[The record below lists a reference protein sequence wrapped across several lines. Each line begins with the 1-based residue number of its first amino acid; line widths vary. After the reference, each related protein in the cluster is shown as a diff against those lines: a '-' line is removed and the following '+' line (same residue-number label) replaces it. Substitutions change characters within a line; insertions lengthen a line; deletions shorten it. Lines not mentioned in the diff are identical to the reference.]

1 MSKSP
6 ADPVEE
12 PVVNDEE
19 GDESDEYEDIEVRQD
34 MHQALS
40 WSSADAVSAR
50 TRKTAPER
58 KTRTKT
64 NLRAPRYVTSY
75 FNY

>member
-1 MSKSP
+1 ML
-6 ADPVEE
+6 DLE
-12 PVVNDEE
+12 DEGE
-19 GDESDEYEDIEVRQD
+19 ESDEYEDIEVRQD